1 MISLQSGRSGNLKC
15 LCMLALYCSEK
26 APSMHQACCI
36 PPSNAHRSEVNF
48 VQAVVGECL
57 RKKHHRFILAYKNYS
72 DFSLVRNVMTREFA
86 RAPCCI
92 RMAVRKDTSTRMGVL
107 TTASMSIVD
116 SRAPMSVVVE
126 L

>member
-1 MISLQSGRSGNLKC
+1 
-15 LCMLALYCSEK
+15 MLALYCSEK

-48 VQAVVGECL
+48 VQVVVGECL
-57 RKKHHRFILAYKNYS
+57 RKKHHRLILGYYIKKTTLS
-72 DFSLVRNVMTREFA
+72 TDFSLVRNVMTREFA

-92 RMAVRKDTSTRMGVL
+92 RMAVRKDTSTRMDVL